1 MPAPKIRLYRTN
13 KAILIQG
20 FKGGAPLP
28 YPDFQIP
35 AGLRCKAITEGGTA
49 GKFFLDEL
57 PKGIFPPGGFLTHD
71 ASYYGIVLE
80 PEDVDDVTPMDPD
93 WPSNKPMTAEA
104 IEAFRLEQQA
114 PYATARKNEKLL
126 TLYVHFDGT
135 YSVVYDRVTT
145 YGPTRDVEKAI
156 ESFNRQYSQPLEATH
171 A

>member
-13 KAILIQG
+13 KAILVQG

-28 YPDFQIP
+28 YPDFTIP

-80 PEDVDDVTPMDPD
+80 PEDVDDVTPKVPD
-93 WPSNKPMTAEA
+93 WPTNKPMTREA
-104 IEAFRLEQQA
+104 IETFRVQLSA
-114 PYATARKNEKLL
+114 PYATAQKNEKLL
-126 TLYVHFDGT
+126 TLYVHYDGT
-135 YSVVYDRVTT
+135 FSVVYDRVTT
-145 YGPTRDVEKAI
+145 FGPTTDLDAAI
-156 ESFNRQYSQPLEATH
+156 GAFKLCYGE
-171 A
+171 